1 MVHRELKV
9 LAEPLE
15 VQDSKDRKVSQ
26 EILVL
31 RAQLVRRARRETL
44 ANPERLE
51 RPDQLVL
58 PEILDPRDQ
67 LEIQGVQAETVHKV
81 RVDQRVLLVHLV
93 TQASQVHKDKLAQQ
107 VHQEIKDWLVQLDQ
121 WD

>member
-1 MVHRELKV
+1 MHRELKV

-15 VQDSKDRKVSQ
+15 VQDSKDHKVSQ